1 MGCYIIK
8 YLHQSL
14 IFQRGPQRYLTIFL
28 HSSSQLSSILYNS
41 HFKTFSV
48 SFTVDY
54 LLPIS
59 QRKWTPLNYL
69 SPSAASLLPN
79 QKLYLHAHPFR
90 EKWYPSFL
98 SKLTISPVIWVP
110 SFLILVGLFPL
121 LEIIPWNNSNSWR
134 IGVGE
139 VGLQFKYT
147 NYLQHLSDI
156 FIILQ
161 NVTLVPLICFVTL
174 DNFYFSWPQSFH
186 FQNDGVGLDTFSASF

>member
-1 MGCYIIK
+1 MDEAHPRYGGQFALVKVHWFKCKSYPKIFSQKYPAKLTQNWLPQMGCYMIK

-14 IFQRGPQRYLTIFL
+14 IFQRGPQWYLTIFL

-79 QKLYLHAHPFR
+79 QKLYLHAHPFW

-139 VGLQFKYT
+139 VGLQFK
-147 NYLQHLSDI
+147 
-156 FIILQ
+156 
-161 NVTLVPLICFVTL
+161 
-174 DNFYFSWPQSFH
+174 
-186 FQNDGVGLDTFSASF
+186 